1 MRPRYGP
8 IVLLWIGCVACTPS
22 TQRAEHATTAPT
34 ACVIQKQPPPNV
46 TPRAQR
52 AATPDQG
59 VDLPPEDGKC
69 EHAPTPELVQE
80 LSDRVIPAAH
90 CYEEALSFDPA
101 ATSRVVVALRI
112 GDDGT
117 VGSSTVLQSG
127 TSNPLLRSCLLDI
140 FAQPYEPP
148 PDGVCIDVR
157 LPIDVS
163 IKPGGA

>member
-1 MRPRYGP
+1 MRPKYGP
-8 IVLLWIGCVACTPS
+8 SVLLWIGCVACTPS
-22 TQRAEHATTAPT
+22 IKRAEQPTTAST
-34 ACVIQKQPPPNV
+34 ACVIRKQPAPKPA
-46 TPRAQR
+46 PRAQH
-52 AATPDQG
+52 AATPEG
-59 VDLPPEDGKC
+59 GIDLPEDGKC

-80 LSDRVIPAAH
+80 LSDRVVPAAH
-90 CYEEALSFDPA
+90 CYEEALSADPA

-127 TSNPLLRSCLLDI
+127 TSNPLLRSCLLAI

-148 PDGVCIDVR
+148 SDGVCVDVR

-163 IKPGGA
+163 FKPGGA